1 LYANPYTGALNA
13 GYNLANPETGV
24 SATYNAFKN
33 GDYLQGAVNGAF
45 NLVDA
50 GMIGNGVSKG
60 LQKAVLGN
68 LQSTK

>member
-13 GYNLANPETGV
+13 GYNLVNPETGV

-45 NLVDA
+45 NLLDT
-50 GMIGNGVSKG
+50 GMMGNGVNKI
-60 LQKAVLGN
+60 A
-68 LQSTK
+68 

>member
-13 GYNLANPETGV
+13 VYNLANSETGV
-24 SATYNAFKN
+24 GATYNAFKN

-60 LQKAVLGN
+60 LQRATLHN
-68 LQSTK
+68 MESSR